1 MILQDRDVNVR
12 DERVR
17 KKEQTVIARGN
28 ARPLLVGTQ
37 LQGVESLAVQGH
49 NLEPYV
55 RVVVVVAEPANSF
68 GEGTTE
74 VRHVEHPTAIG

>member
-17 KKEQTVIARGN
+17 QKDQTVIARRD

-37 LQGVESLAVQGH
+37 LQGIESLSIQSH
-49 NLEPYV
+49 KLEPHM
-55 RVVVVVAEPANSF
+55 RVIVVMAELSNSF

-74 VRHVEHPTAIG
+74 VRHVEHATAIG